1 MAEECTGEERFRK
14 NGNGDW
20 GRGGMIRMHCI
31 QVRNCQR
38 INERYT
44 QNCFLKD
51 PVPKKSKRP
60 GRTWPTNLLGI
71 FIRKGKRDICFL
83 FQSSLQLFCIIAVK
97 GFTDIVQA

>member
-1 MAEECTGEERFRK
+1 MWQKSVLGRRGSERMEME
-14 NGNGDW
+14 NW
-20 GRGGMIRMHCI
+20 GGGMIRMHCI

-44 QNCFLKD
+44 KNCFLKD

-60 GRTWPTNLLGI
+60 GRTWPTNLWGI

-83 FQSSLQLFCIIAVK
+83 FQSSFQLFCIIAVK
-97 GFTDIVQA
+97 GFTDIVQV